1 MADRQEAIHAKGF
14 SIVQRPELRD
24 IYGNQVEYGKIKVG
38 FQTLEDA
45 VVDLGSLKKVDRR
58 TYNKYS
64 IYTALAR
71 KDYPTLRNISNYF
84 FEISGLYERLC
95 RYFSGLYRYDWYV
108 TPYVIEENEKK
119 NNKILDEFSRALDF
133 LDESYIKKL
142 CNEIALKVIVN
153 GCYYGYYVET
163 SRGFTFQEL
172 PINYCRSRFK
182 VGTSPAVEFNPK
194 FFDDAFPDIEM
205 RMRVLKMYPKEFA
218 EAYIAYKKSKLND
231 KMNDGSRGWW
241 LLDPSCAF
249 KVNLNGRDY
258 PLLVNIT
265 PKILELDEA
274 QDLDRRKMMQ
284 QLLKVIIQ
292 KLPLDKNGDLIFDV
306 DEAKDIHN
314 NTVQMLKR
322 AVGVD
327 VMTTF
332 ADVDVADLADS
343 NTTTTRDELEK
354 VERTVY
360 NEAGVSQNL
369 FNSNSNLAL
378 EKASA
383 VDEASVRDLIFAFD
397 ELYNRVLR
405 KKFPGNKKWCL
416 HFNMLETTINNYKEM
431 SKMYKEHTQLGFSKM
446 LPQIALG
453 HSQSSIIATAY
464 FENEVLKLQ
473 EIMIPPLMSSTLNG
487 KDILPGS
494 KEGANAQSQ
503 VNKQQADAINGEKKT
518 GRPEKTDEQKSDKTI
533 ANREAAGKE

>member
-1 MADRQEAIHAKGF
+1 M
-14 SIVQRPELRD
+14 
-24 IYGNQVEYGKIKVG
+24 
-38 FQTLEDA
+38 
-45 VVDLGSLKKVDRR
+45 
-58 TYNKYS
+58 
-64 IYTALAR
+64 
-71 KDYPTLRNISNYF
+71 
-84 FEISGLYERLC
+84 YERLC
-95 RYFSGLYRYDWYV
+95 KYFAGLYRYDWYV
-108 TPYVIEENEKK
+108 TPYVIDDSAKDEKV
-119 NNKILDEFSRALDF
+119 LADFSKALDY
-133 LDESYIKKL
+133 LDESGIKKL
-142 CNEIALKVIVN
+142 CNDIALKVIVN
-153 GCYYGYYVET
+153 GCYYGYIIDT

-182 VGTSPAVEFNPK
+182 VGNTPAVEFNPK

-205 RMRVLKMYPKEFA
+205 RMRVLKMYPEEFA
-218 EAYIAYKKSKLND
+218 KAYLAYKKGRLNTNLND
-231 KMNDGSRGWW
+231 GTWW
-241 LLDPSCAF
+241 ILDPDCAF

-265 PKILELDEA
+265 PKILDLDEA
-274 QDLDRRKMMQ
+274 QDLDQRKMLQ

-332 ADVDVADLADS
+332 ADVDVADLADK

-378 EKASA
+378 EKASL
-383 VDEASVRDLIFAFD
+383 VDEASVRDLVFEFD
-397 ELYNRVLR
+397 ELFCRVLR
-405 KKFPGNKKWCL
+405 RKFPGNKKWCL
-416 HFNMLETTINNYKEM
+416 HFRMLETTINNYKEL

-453 HSQSSIIATAY
+453 HSQSSIIATAH

-494 KEGANAQSQ
+494 KEGANAQSGANQ
-503 VNKQQADAINGEKKT
+503 IAKAAGEEKQT
-518 GRPEKTDEQKSDKTI
+518 GRPEKSNEQKSDKTI
-533 ANREAAGKE
+533 ANREAMGKE

>member
-1 MADRQEAIHAKGF
+1 M
-14 SIVQRPELRD
+14 
-24 IYGNQVEYGKIKVG
+24 
-38 FQTLEDA
+38 
-45 VVDLGSLKKVDRR
+45 
-58 TYNKYS
+58 
-64 IYTALAR
+64 
-71 KDYPTLRNISNYF
+71 
-84 FEISGLYERLC
+84 YERLC
-95 RYFSGLYRYDWYV
+95 KYFAGLYRYDWYI
-108 TPYVIEENEKK
+108 TPYIIDDSAKDEKV
-119 NNKILDEFSRALDF
+119 LTEFSKALDY
-133 LDESYIKKL
+133 LDESGIKKL
-142 CNEIALKVIVN
+142 CNDIALKVIVN
-153 GCYYGYYVET
+153 GCYYGYIVDT
-163 SRGFTFQEL
+163 SRGFAFQEL

-182 VGTSPAVEFNPK
+182 VGNVPAVEFNPK
-194 FFDDAFPDIEM
+194 FFDDFFPDIEM
-205 RMRVLKMYPKEFA
+205 RMQVLKMYPDEFA
-218 EAYIAYKKSKLND
+218 KAYVAYKKGKLNTPED
-231 KMNDGSRGWW
+231 MGTWW
-241 LLDPSCAF
+241 LLDPDHAF
-249 KVNLNGRDY
+249 KINLNGRDY

-265 PKILELDEA
+265 PKILDLDEA
-274 QDLDRRKMMQ
+274 QDLDQRKMLQ
-284 QLLKVIIQ
+284 QLLKIIIQ

-332 ADVDVADLADS
+332 AEVDVADLADK

-383 VDEASVRDLIFAFD
+383 VDEASVRDLIFEFD
-397 ELYNRVLR
+397 ELFCRVLR
-405 KKFPGNKKWCL
+405 RKFPGNKKWCL
-416 HFNMLETTINNYKEM
+416 HFNMLETTINNYKEL

-453 HSQSSIIATAY
+453 HSQSSIIATAH

-487 KDILPGS
+487 KDILPGANVQS
-494 KEGANAQSQ
+494 GANQ
-503 VNKQQADAINGEKKT
+503 VARAAGDQKT
-518 GRPEKTDEQKSDKTI
+518 GRPEKSNEQKSDKTI
-533 ANREAAGKE
+533 ANRESAGKE

>member
-1 MADRQEAIHAKGF
+1 MHC
-14 SIVQRPELRD
+14 
-24 IYGNQVEYGKIKVG
+24 
-38 FQTLEDA
+38 
-45 VVDLGSLKKVDRR
+45 
-58 TYNKYS
+58 
-64 IYTALAR
+64 
-71 KDYPTLRNISNYF
+71 KDYPMLRRISNYF
-84 FEISGLYERLC
+84 FEVSGIYERLC
-95 RYFSGLYRYDWYV
+95 RYFASLYRYDWYI
-108 TPYVIEENEKK
+108 TPYVIDNTVKDEKV
-119 NNKILDEFSRALDF
+119 LAEFTKALDY
-133 LDESYIKKL
+133 LDESGVKQL
-142 CNEIALKVIVN
+142 CNDIALQIIIN
-153 GCYYGYYVET
+153 GCYYGYVVET
-163 SRGFTFQEL
+163 SRGFAIQEL
-172 PINYCRSRFK
+172 PIEYCRSRFK
-182 VGTSPAVEFNPK
+182 VGNRPAVEFNPR
-194 FFDDAFPDIEM
+194 FFDDMFPDIDM
-205 RMRVLKMYPKEFA
+205 RLRVLKLFPKEFA
-218 EAYIAYKKSKLND
+218 EAYVAYKKNKLNA
-231 KMNDGSRGWW
+231 KMNDGSRGWY
-241 LLDPSCAF
+241 LLDPDCAF
-249 KVNLNGRDY
+249 KLNLSNRDY

-265 PKILELDEA
+265 TKILDLDEA
-274 QDLDRRKMMQ
+274 QDLDRRKMLQ

-332 ADVDVADLADS
+332 ADVDVADLADK

-383 VDEASVRDLIFAFD
+383 VDEATVRDLIFEFN
-397 ELYNRVLR
+397 ELFSRILR
-405 KKFPGNKKWCL
+405 NKFPGNKKWCL
-416 HFNMLETTINNYKEM
+416 HFNILETTIYNYKEL

-453 HSQSSIIATAY
+453 HSQSSIIATAH

-494 KEGANAQSQ
+494 NAQSQ
-503 VNKQQADAINGEKKT
+503 VNKQQAQIASGEKKM
-518 GRPEKTDEQKSDKTI
+518 GRPEKSNEQKSDKTI

>member
-1 MADRQEAIHAKGF
+1 M
-14 SIVQRPELRD
+14 
-24 IYGNQVEYGKIKVG
+24 
-38 FQTLEDA
+38 
-45 VVDLGSLKKVDRR
+45 
-58 TYNKYS
+58 
-64 IYTALAR
+64 
-71 KDYPTLRNISNYF
+71 
-84 FEISGLYERLC
+84 
-95 RYFSGLYRYDWYV
+95 
-108 TPYVIEENEKK
+108 
-119 NNKILDEFSRALDF
+119 
-133 LDESYIKKL
+133 
-142 CNEIALKVIVN
+142 
-153 GCYYGYYVET
+153 
-163 SRGFTFQEL
+163 
-172 PINYCRSRFK
+172 
-182 VGTSPAVEFNPK
+182 
-194 FFDDAFPDIEM
+194 
-205 RMRVLKMYPKEFA
+205 
-218 EAYIAYKKSKLND
+218 
-231 KMNDGSRGWW
+231 
-241 LLDPSCAF
+241 
-249 KVNLNGRDY
+249 NLNGRDY

-265 PKILELDEA
+265 PKILDLDEA
-274 QDLDRRKMMQ
+274 QDLDQRKMMQ

-332 ADVDVADLADS
+332 AEVDVADLADK

-383 VDEASVRDLIFAFD
+383 VDEASVRDLVFEFT
-397 ELYNRVLR
+397 ELFSRVLR
-405 KKFPGNKKWCL
+405 RKFAANKKWCL
-416 HFNMLETTINNYKEM
+416 HFHMLETTINNYKEL

-453 HSQSSIIATAY
+453 HSQSSIIATAH

-494 KEGANAQSQ
+494 KEADNAQAGANKAAQQ
-503 VNKQQADAINGEKKT
+503 IK
-518 GRPEKTDEQKSDKTI
+518 
-533 ANREAAGKE
+533 AAMNT

>member
-1 MADRQEAIHAKGF
+1 MSVLQAM
-14 SIVQRPELRD
+14 
-24 IYGNQVEYGKIKVG
+24 
-38 FQTLEDA
+38 
-45 VVDLGSLKKVDRR
+45 
-58 TYNKYS
+58 
-64 IYTALAR
+64 AR
-71 KDYPTLRNISNYF
+71 KDYGTLRRISNYF
-84 FEISGLYERLC
+84 YEISGLYQNLC
-95 RYFSGLYRYDWYV
+95 TYFARLYRYDWYV
-108 TPYVIEENEKK
+108 TPYVMDDSAKDEKVLADFAK
-119 NNKILDEFSRALDF
+119 ALDF

-142 CNEIALKVIVN
+142 CGDVALKVIIN
-153 GCYYGYYVET
+153 GCYYGYCVET

-172 PINYCRSRFK
+172 PIEYCRSRFK
-182 VGTSPAVEFNPK
+182 VGNRPAVEFDPR
-194 FFDDAFPDIEM
+194 FFDDAFPDVEQ
-205 RMRVLKMYPKEFA
+205 RMRVLKMYPREFA
-218 EAYIAYKKSKLND
+218 DAYVKYKKNKLNARI
-231 KMNDGSRGWW
+231 NDGMRGWYV
-241 LLDPSCAF
+241 LDPDCAF
-249 KVNLNGRDY
+249 KINLNETDY
-258 PLLVNIT
+258 PYLVNVI
-265 PKILELDEA
+265 PKIFELDEA

-306 DEAKDIHN
+306 DEARDIHN

-332 ADVDVADLADS
+332 ADVDVADLADK
-343 NTTTTRDELEK
+343 NTTTARDELEK
-354 VERTVY
+354 VERAVY

-383 VDEASVRDLIFAFD
+383 VDEASIRDLVFQFS
-397 ELYNRVLR
+397 ELFSRILR
-405 KKFPGNKKWCL
+405 NKFPGNKKWCL
-416 HFNMLETTINNYKEM
+416 HFMMLETTIYNFKEL

-453 HSQSSIIATAY
+453 HSQSSIIATAH

-494 KEGANAQSQ
+494 KAAAEGTGTNAQSQ
-503 VNKQQADAINGEKKT
+503 VNKQVAAAASDKKM

-533 ANREAAGKE
+533 ANRESAGKE

>member
-1 MADRQEAIHAKGF
+1 M
-14 SIVQRPELRD
+14 
-24 IYGNQVEYGKIKVG
+24 
-38 FQTLEDA
+38 
-45 VVDLGSLKKVDRR
+45 
-58 TYNKYS
+58 
-64 IYTALAR
+64 
-71 KDYPTLRNISNYF
+71 
-84 FEISGLYERLC
+84 YERIC
-95 RYFSGLYRYDWYV
+95 KYFAGLYRYDWYI
-108 TPYVIEENEKK
+108 TPYVIEENAKK
-119 NNKILDEFSRALDF
+119 NNKILEDFTKALDF
-133 LDESYIKKL
+133 MDESGVKKL
-142 CNEIALKVIVN
+142 CGDIALKVIVD
-153 GCYYGYYVET
+153 GCYYGYIVET

-172 PINYCRSRFK
+172 PISYCRSRFRIGN
-182 VGTSPAVEFNPK
+182 VPAIEFNPK

-205 RMRVLKMYPKEFA
+205 RMRVLKMYPEEFA
-218 EAYIAYKKSKLND
+218 KAYVAYKKLKLNQAET
-231 KMNDGSRGWW
+231 DGSRGWW
-241 LLDPSCAF
+241 LLDPDHAF
-249 KVNLNGRDY
+249 KINLNNRDY

-314 NTVQMLKR
+314 NTVQMLSR

-332 ADVDVADLADS
+332 ADVDVADLADK
-343 NTTTTRDELEK
+343 NTSLTHDQLEK

-383 VDEASVRDLIFAFD
+383 VDEASIRDLILEFD
-397 ELYNRVLR
+397 ELFSRVLR
-405 KKFPGNKKWCL
+405 IKFPGNKKWCL
-416 HFNMLETTINNYKEM
+416 HFTMLETTINNYKEM

-494 KEGANAQSQ
+494 KEQDNAQSGANKAAQQ
-503 VNKQQADAINGEKKT
+503 VKAATDDKKM
-518 GRPEKTDEQKSDKTI
+518 GRPEKDNEQKSDKTI